1 MFSSKGAIA
10 FKKKGRK
17 RRKIKFQ
24 GSNWRKHIA
33 AGKYFS
39 WGYKSSL
46 LEKDKSIK
54 REIRGGPCVYFTSK
68 LKHTSAMNA
77 QENSAF
83 NYITVNM

>member
-17 RRKIKFQ
+17 KRKIEFQ
-24 GSNWRKHIA
+24 GGNWRKHN

-39 WGYKSSL
+39 WGNKSSL
-46 LEKDKSIK
+46 LEKDKSIN

-68 LKHTSAMNA
+68 LKHTSAMNP

-83 NYITVNM
+83 NYISENR